1 MENKLKKMNKLTLIE
16 SYNGTGLIDE
26 NNNPINPSDLNLSE
40 NIIKNIQEWI
50 GWYGDTYFDRDDF
63 DIVSFNNRGIEIVKK
78 IKIELAESYKVFYR
92 YQEVLLN
99 DGKAI
104 LEDKD
109 ILDLFTNSINEVS
122 QKDEAVNIPEIE
134 NLKDKLT
141 QLNFVEQFNNL
152 PTLYEIGQFSL
163 KDFSNVSDEFFEWYD
178 DYSENIFEFFLSE
191 PDYHI
196 PSVDKISN
204 RIEKKYLY
212 ATDEYDSHEDF
223 IIDNLHYFDM
233 EIKIALNNFNE
244 AWEVYSTYYGDS
256 FNSINLFFNAFYK
269 YHIFEAE
276 ELGKILNIIHNNP
289 HKLLSNKAKLLKAEE
304 IAKAAHKNQPYG
316 DNTDED
322 DYFIWHLD
330 NVRNHAK
337 SIAEKHDINPTKAQI
352 VALLH
357 DILEDTDYP
366 PEEID
371 KIFGSNIL
379 NSIRLLTFKKNIYP
393 INQNLFNDRKDYFAA
408 ISEDPIAKV
417 VKAADRFVNIYQL
430 NDLSDKNQKDNL
442 FLKYLNDF
450 QYFQEFNIYP
460 KIIENAFL
468 FLLNNH

>member
-1 MENKLKKMNKLTLIE
+1 MKKITLIE

-40 NIIKNIQEWI
+40 NIIKNIQEWLN
-50 GWYGDTYFDRDDF
+50 WYGDTYFDRDDF
-63 DIVSFNNRGIEIVKK
+63 DLISFNNRGIEIAKK
-78 IKIELAESYKVFYR
+78 IKKELAESFIVFYR
-92 YQEVLLN
+92 NQEVLLN

-109 ILDLFTNSINEVS
+109 VLDLFTNSINELS
-122 QKDEAVNIPEIE
+122 QKVEAENFPEIE

-141 QLNFVEQFNNL
+141 KLNFIEQFNNL
-152 PTLYEIGQFSL
+152 PDRYKI
-163 KDFSNVSDEFFEWYD
+163 KDLSIKDLSNTSEMFDSMLD
-178 DYSENIFEFFLSE
+178 DYFENTFDYFNMQTLFSF
-191 PDYHI
+191 PDM
-196 PSVDKISN
+196 N
-204 RIEKKYLY
+204 RIIDDITNKFCYDS
-212 ATDEYDSHEDF
+212 DEYDSEEEFYLDYLYYF
-223 IIDNLHYFDM
+223 NSEINERLDKFNLAWLEY
-233 EIKIALNNFNE
+233 NNF
-244 AWEVYSTYYGDS
+244 DS
-256 FNSINLFFNAFYK
+256 DPYNSKNLFFNAYYNEYRFDADEWDEMIK
-269 YHIFEAE
+269 LI
-276 ELGKILNIIHNNP
+276 KNNP

-316 DNTDED
+316 DNTDKD

-430 NDLSDKNQKDNL
+430 NDLSDKNQKNNL

-460 KIIENAFL
+460 EIIENAFL
-468 FLLNNH
+468 FLLK